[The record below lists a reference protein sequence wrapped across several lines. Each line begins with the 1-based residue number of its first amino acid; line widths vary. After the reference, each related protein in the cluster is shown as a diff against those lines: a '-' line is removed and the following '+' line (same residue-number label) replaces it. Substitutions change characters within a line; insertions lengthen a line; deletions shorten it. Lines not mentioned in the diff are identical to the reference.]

1 MTEFNH
7 ADLRPLEDHELDGV
21 SGGNAWLRDA
31 FMYVLGKAADIV
43 FESGQGRDAI
53 CDRGRMCP

>member
-7 ADLRPLEDHELDGV
+7 ADLRPLEDHELDEV
-21 SGGNAWLRDA
+21 SGGNSLLRDA
-31 FMYVLGKAADIV
+31 FMYVVGKVADIV
-43 FESGQGRDAI
+43 FESGRGRDAV